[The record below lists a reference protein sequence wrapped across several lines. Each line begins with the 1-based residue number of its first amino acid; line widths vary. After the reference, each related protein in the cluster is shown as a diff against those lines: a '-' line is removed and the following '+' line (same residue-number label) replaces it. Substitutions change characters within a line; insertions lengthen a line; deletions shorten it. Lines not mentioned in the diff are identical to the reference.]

1 MSARSIRGERGQT
14 LVFTVLFLSV
24 LIGMAG
30 LVIDV
35 GAWYVQREK
44 AQAAAD
50 MGALAAASELPDSGS
65 SVTAGED
72 YVDRNLSGATPE
84 VNPVYD
90 GDPSKV
96 EVRARTH
103 GETFFLGLFGF
114 DTVGISAR
122 AVAQK
127 YSGAVPLAIFVY
139 DEECDAFGLGMNGND
154 HTINGGIHSNGHF
167 KVNGNDITVGGA
179 TAGGPNGCD
188 PEVNGARIKFGE
200 GDEPMLEEE
209 FLEWPAYFT
218 QSEFAC
224 DYSRRTFQFNTRG
237 MTIPSGVYCATEKF
251 VANGD
256 DISGNITVLAPE
268 IQVDG
273 NHQRFTPYAK
283 DLLFFGT
290 GTKELVLNGDG
301 FEWEG
306 IIFCP
311 ACRVKIDGNQ
321 DSVLR
326 GMIEGYH
333 VEVNGNGF
341 TMQGTGEMT
350 QDFIGLIE

>member
-1 MSARSIRGERGQT
+1 MSARSARSERGQT
-14 LVFTVLFLSV
+14 VVFTVLFLSI

-50 MGALAAASELPDSGS
+50 LGALAAAAELPEYGA
-65 SVTAGED
+65 SVTAGEE
-72 YVDRNLSGATPE
+72 YVGHNLSGASPE
-84 VNPVYD
+84 VNPGYND
-90 GDPSKV
+90 DPSKV

-103 GETFFLGLFGF
+103 GQTFFLGLFGF

-127 YSGAVPLAIFVY
+127 YAGSVPLAIFVY
-139 DEECDAFGLGMNGND
+139 DEACDGFGYGSNGND
-154 HTINGGIHSNGHF
+154 QTIRGGIHSNGHF
-167 KVNGNDITVGGA
+167 KVNGNDITIGGA
-179 TAGGPNGCD
+179 TAGGPNGCE
-188 PEVNGARIKFGE
+188 PEVNGARIAFGE
-200 GDEPMLEEE
+200 SDEPMLQEE
-209 FLEWPAYFT
+209 FQEWPAYFT
-218 QSEFAC
+218 ESEFTC
-224 DYSRRTFQFNTRG
+224 DYRARTFQFNTRG

-251 VANGD
+251 VSNGD
-256 DISGNITVLAPE
+256 YITGNITVLAPE

-273 NHQRFTPYAK
+273 NHQKFTPYAN
-283 DLLFFGT
+283 DVLFFGT
-290 GTKELVLNGDG
+290 GTKDLIVNGDSS
-301 FEWEG
+301 EWEG

-311 ACRVKIDGNQ
+311 LCRVKIDGNQ
-321 DSVLR
+321 ESILR
-326 GMIEGYH
+326 GLIEAFH

-341 TMQGTGEMT
+341 TMEGTGEMT